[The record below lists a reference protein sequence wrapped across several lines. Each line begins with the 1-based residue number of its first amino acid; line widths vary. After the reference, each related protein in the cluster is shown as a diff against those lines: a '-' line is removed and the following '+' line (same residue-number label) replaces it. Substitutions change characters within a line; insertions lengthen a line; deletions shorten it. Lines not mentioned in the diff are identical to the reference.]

1 MKNGIFFSYDK
12 SPFIYK
18 GLQSTPQL
26 SIYDMLKYKF
36 QQLLTI
42 SMYLNDLILHFGN
55 ILVVDQQFRT
65 LLVFMCNK
73 ITFVT
78 S

>member
-1 MKNGIFFSYDK
+1 
-12 SPFIYK
+12 
-18 GLQSTPQL
+18 
-26 SIYDMLKYKF
+26 MLKYKF

-42 SMYLNDLILHFGN
+42 GMYVNDLILHFGN

-65 LLVFMCNK
+65 LLVSMCNK
-73 ITFVT
+73 IAFVT